1 MSIAHSHLDADPE
14 RPIATGITALV
25 LAVLVA
31 AFALIA
37 RWDEVDRAARE
48 PAEARADVPQ
58 LQEVQPVSERKQRFF
73 DFLRPVVDAE
83 NARILDQRKRALQL
97 LGTLEAGGEL
107 SESDRSWLDRMARRY
122 RVEMHDPLSQARRL
136 SRKVDVIP
144 PSLALAQAAL
154 ESAWGT
160 SRFAREA
167 NNLFGEWCFTPGCGV
182 VPKRRPAKATYE
194 VEAFADVGASVRSYM
209 HNLNSHPAYAP
220 LRDIRAQ
227 ARAQGREPT
236 GAALAGGLYNYAA
249 IGHEYV
255 DHIRNV
261 IRRNG
266 LGGA

>member
-1 MSIAHSHLDADPE
+1 VSVEHPHVDANSKRSIAIG
-14 RPIATGITALV
+14 IAALGLAALV
-25 LAVLVA
+25 V
-31 AFALIA
+31 AFAMIA
-37 RWDEVDRAARE
+37 RWDGVDRGVRE
-48 PAEARADVPQ
+48 PAEARADVPP

-73 DFLRPVVDAE
+73 DFLRPVVEAE
-83 NARILDQRKRALQL
+83 NARIREERKRVLQL
-97 LGTLEAGGEL
+97 RGTLEAGGEL
-107 SESDRSWLDRMARRY
+107 SESDRSWLDGMARRY

-167 NNLFGEWCFTPGCGV
+167 NNLFGEWCFTAGCGV

-194 VEAFADVGASVRSYM
+194 VEAFPDVGASVRSYM

-220 LRDIRAQ
+220 LREIRAQ

-261 IRRNG
+261 IRRND